1 MPGRGGEVIADGG
14 NHQHAVVERPADC
27 RANGFILA
35 CATEAKIDD
44 MAAVL
49 HRPVDGV
56 HDVVIGCPAPSV
68 AKDPVTPQCHPRGD
82 AEALPTPR
90 PFYE

>member
-1 MPGRGGEVIADGG
+1 
-14 NHQHAVVERPADC
+14 
-27 RANGFILA
+27 
-35 CATEAKIDD
+35 
-44 MAAVL
+44 
-49 HRPVDGV
+49 
-56 HDVVIGCPAPSV
+56 V